1 MIATA
6 HAAAGAAA
14 ASRAATPAGAF
25 LAGLA
30 SHYLLDRV
38 PHCDYG
44 LSSRRGRLVLGL
56 DLAGTALVVRRL
68 GAWRGRR
75 AAGVAGGL
83 LPDVLMVVGKGRRSR
98 LLRLHA
104 RAHRA
109 NHVRLRWPLL
119 AEAGVQ
125 AALVALVLARSQRCP
140 SVASMPR
147 TSPSS
152 STSTATSA

>member
-1 MIATA
+1 VIAAA

-14 ASRAATPAGAF
+14 ASRASTPTGGF
-25 LAGLA
+25 LAGLT

-38 PHCDYG
+38 PHCDYE
-44 LSSRRGRLVLGL
+44 LNSRPGRLLLGL
-56 DLAGTALVVRRL
+56 DLTGAALVVRRL
-68 GAWRGRR
+68 GAWRGPL

-83 LPDVLMVVGKGRRSR
+83 LPDVLMVVGRRRRSR

-109 NHVRLRWPLL
+109 NHVRRKWPLL

-125 AALVALVLARSQRCP
+125 AALIALVLAKLQRPP

-147 TSPSS
+147 TSSSS
-152 STSTATSA
+152 STSTPTST